1 MEQTLSKKEQSD
13 IAVYFS
19 GVFTWMFAG
28 LAVSGIVAYAVANS
42 QIAMSVFFGN
52 PILLIILVVAQL
64 GLAILLAARITKM
77 SPMAARAGFLGYAA
91 LLGIM
96 LSYIFLSYTST
107 SIMRVF
113 FIAASMFFFMAIIG
127 YVTKKD
133 LTSFG
138 GLLLMGLIGIIIAT
152 VVNIFLHSNMLQIII
167 SYLGIAIFLG
177 LTAYDVQK
185 IKAFRTDE
193 KSEQLA
199 IMGAL
204 ALYLDFVNIFLFL
217 LNLFGDTD

>member
-185 IKAFRTDE
+185 IKSFRTDE